1 MCERATSARQ
11 ALSAAKRDWP
21 ASVSPATTAAA
32 AGLALAVRRVREAYD
47 SYQHATAASR
57 HRELVP
63 DRFVDLMAL
72 VVCGAHPSVR
82 TAYQAMREVWHGR
95 TDVNDLRVAA
105 YIVAIDRVAKTYR
118 SKGL

>member
-1 MCERATSARQ
+1 M
-11 ALSAAKRDWP
+11 AADFKEKFLQGSDE
-21 ASVSPATTAAA
+21 
-32 AGLALAVRRVREAYD
+32 LALVRSGLD
-47 SYQHATAASR
+47 DT
-57 HRELVP
+57 
-63 DRFVDLMAL
+63 M
-72 VVCGAHPSVR
+72 R